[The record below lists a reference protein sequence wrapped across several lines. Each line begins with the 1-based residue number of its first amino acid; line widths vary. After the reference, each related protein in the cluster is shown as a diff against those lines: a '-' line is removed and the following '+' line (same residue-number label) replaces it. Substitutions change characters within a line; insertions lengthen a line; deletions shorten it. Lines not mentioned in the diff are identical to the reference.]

1 MKANLKIDLKTEFNL
16 MCIASRRKPQP
27 TATCVLTISI
37 MILPKRSG
45 IIYEFLPNMYRSAKV
60 NKNSWEV
67 VLDPEEKHYIYEEKL
82 PTLSEG
88 RKEIAF
94 YKY

>member
-1 MKANLKIDLKTEFNL
+1 
-16 MCIASRRKPQP
+16 MC
-27 TATCVLTISI
+27 
-37 MILPKRSG
+37 
-45 IIYEFLPNMYRSAKV
+45 RSAKV

-67 VLDPEEKHYIYEEKL
+67 VLDPEEKHYFHEEKL